1 MLAIERSKGSDC
13 PKMLST
19 DEFGEDVRE
28 EQDKES
34 ELFGEVDEVDLSL
47 DRKLIFST
55 DRTCRGLTGKK
66 EGYSAAP
73 CLIWSKLAPV

>member
-1 MLAIERSKGSDC
+1 
-13 PKMLST
+13 MLST

-34 ELFGEVDEVDLSL
+34 ELFGEVDEVDLSI

-55 DRTCRGLTGKK
+55 DLTYRGLTDSGKK

-73 CLIWSKLAPV
+73 CLICSKLAPI